1 MIRVIV
7 KLVVIAALAAGG
19 VHLGYRELQ
28 KKLLTNSCLPAL
40 PKQKEAAGEKT
51 TVGARQGQQPASDEP
66 QNFQIIVTRDIFQT
80 AAPAVAATLP
90 EKTPQ
95 AEVPVVPTALKLI
108 LAGTVTGTE
117 QTARA
122 IIIDNTSK
130 EKKQQLL
137 QIGDGVQGAVIK
149 VIDWNSITLDVN
161 GKLEVLEM
169 PKPKNRPGFGSPIG
183 MIPEMAEPDIS
194 PIVEDEMMQRGVPPV
209 RPNRRINLPPDLSA
223 PEEAGEITEEA
234 APELPTMEELP
245 PPPELPG
252 IVEDGSQPPHLDV
265 PVPPELPPM
274 N

>member
-7 KLVVIAALAAGG
+7 KLAVIAALAAGG

-51 TVGARQGQQPASDEP
+51 TVGARQGQQPASNLQD
-66 QNFQIIVTRDIFQT
+66 FQIIVTRDIFQT

-183 MIPEMAEPDIS
+183 GMIPEMAEPDIS
-194 PIVEDEMMQRGVPPV
+194 PVVEDEMMQRGVPPV
-209 RPNRRINLPPDLSA
+209 RPNRRINLPPDPAA
-223 PEEAGEITEEA
+223 PEEA

-245 PPPELPG
+245 LPPELPG
-252 IVEDGSQPPHLDV
+252 IVEDGPQPPHLDV

>member
-7 KLVVIAALAAGG
+7 KLAVIAALAAGG

-40 PKQKEAAGEKT
+40 PKQRKAAGEKT
-51 TVGARQGQQPASDEP
+51 TVEARQGQQSASEP
-66 QNFQIIVTRDIFQT
+66 QNFQIIVSRDIFQT
-80 AAPAVAATLP
+80 AAPAVVATLP
-90 EKTPQ
+90 KKTPQ

-169 PKPKNRPGFGSPIG
+169 PKPKNRPGFSSPIG

-194 PIVEDEMMQRGVPPV
+194 PVVEDEMMQRGVPPV
-209 RPNRRINLPPDLSA
+209 RPNRRINLPPDPSA

-252 IVEDGSQPPHLDV
+252 IVEDEPQPPHLDV